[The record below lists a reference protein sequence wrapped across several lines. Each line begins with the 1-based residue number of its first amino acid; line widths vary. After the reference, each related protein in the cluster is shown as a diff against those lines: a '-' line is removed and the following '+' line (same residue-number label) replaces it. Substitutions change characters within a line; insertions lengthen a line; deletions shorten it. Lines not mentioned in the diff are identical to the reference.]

1 LLSKDIKE
9 GKSLYR
15 VYEHK
20 INNNDNLQH
29 EAMEALRILFSKDD
43 TWGDFIKD
51 VKLSNVYKYKEAVSR
66 KFHSDRF
73 KNIEVLR
80 IK

>member
-1 LLSKDIKE
+1 
-9 GKSLYR
+9 

-20 INNNDNLQH
+20 INNNDNLQV
-29 EAMEALRILFSKDD
+29 EAMEAMRILFSKDE

-51 VKLSNVYKYKEAVSR
+51 VKQSNVYKYKEAVSR
-66 KFHSDRF
+66 KFRSDRF
-73 KNIEVLR
+73 KNIEELR